1 MATMTMLFSDL
12 KELGRLSLACAVAM
26 LALQAAPLHASTGP
40 EVSGVWIDHTGQGA
54 VEIGPCPA
62 APQKLCGHVVW
73 MRDPLDKT
81 GRPRKDDRN
90 PDRAKRGQP
99 MCGTQIIGD
108 LSRGVAG
115 AWDKGWIYNPEDG
128 DRFDVEVRLRS
139 RDQLQVLGYLGLK
152 FLGETFAWK
161 RAPVDLARCTR
172 G

>member
-1 MATMTMLFSDL
+1 MN
-12 KELGRLSLACAVAM
+12 
-26 LALQAAPLHASTGP
+26 ASTGP
-40 EVSGVWIDHTGQGA
+40 DVSGVWIDHTGQGA
-54 VEIGPCPA
+54 VEIGPCPG

-73 MRDPLDKT
+73 MREPLDKT

-108 LSRGVAG
+108 LAPGTAG
-115 AWDKGWIYNPEDG
+115 AWDNGWIYNPEDG
-128 DRFDVEVRLRS
+128 DRFDVEVRLRA
-139 RDQLQVLGYLGLK
+139 RDQLQVLGYMGLK

-161 RAPVDLARCTR
+161 RAPADLARCTR